1 MAFNFFFTVYESF
14 TQTLVL
20 NHGQCVFGDVCKA
33 DKECFFVISV
43 WTWVCFLR
51 FTRSTRRKSLKVC
64 SKGCSKKCT
73 LAPAASWKSL
83 FGTSKNGSF
92 KVDSFKTY
100 LSIFRQSTMHCNDV
114 NTLKT
119 CTNYSNKNKV
129 LTLDCWVYL
138 EET

>member
-1 MAFNFFFTVYESF
+1 MAFNFFYCLWEFYANIGFESRP
-14 TQTLVL
+14 
-20 NHGQCVFGDVCKA
+20 VCFWWRLQSRQRM
-33 DKECFFVISV
+33 FFVISV

>member
-1 MAFNFFFTVYESF
+1 MDILNSWLLIFFDCLWEFYANIGFESRP
-14 TQTLVL
+14 
-20 NHGQCVFGDVCKA
+20 VCFWWRMQSRQRM
-33 DKECFFVISV
+33 FFVISV

-119 CTNYSNKNKV
+119 CTNYSNKN
-129 LTLDCWVYL
+129 
-138 EET
+138 

>member
-1 MAFNFFFTVYESF
+1 MDILNSWLLIFLTVYESF

-20 NHGQCVFGDVCKA
+20 NHGQCVFGDACKA

-83 FGTSKNGSF
+83 FGTSKNGFF

-100 LSIFRQSTMHCNDV
+100 ISQSFV
-114 NTLKT
+114 NLQCIATILIHLK
-119 CTNYSNKNKV
+119 NMYKLFKQK
-129 LTLDCWVYL
+129 LKY
-138 EET
+138 